1 MEISIQI
8 CIFLSK
14 KKIFFVNRKF
24 NKKIIFD
31 KINYLLNLDENIWDQ
46 ELTKSNTKIYFDK
59 DNSILKKKSKRLLR
73 VLNENKRNRKC
84 MFYRR

>member
-14 KKIFFVNRKF
+14 KKFFVNRKF

-31 KINYLLNLDENIWDQ
+31 KINYLLNLDENTWDQ

-59 DNSILKKKSKRLLR
+59 DNSILKKSQRD
-73 VLNENKRNRKC
+73 
-84 MFYRR
+84 Y